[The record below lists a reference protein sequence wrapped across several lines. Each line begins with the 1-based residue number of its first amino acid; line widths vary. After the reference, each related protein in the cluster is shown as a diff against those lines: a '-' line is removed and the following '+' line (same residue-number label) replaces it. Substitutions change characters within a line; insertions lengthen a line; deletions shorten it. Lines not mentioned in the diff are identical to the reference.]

1 MKLLLEKP
9 KLSRFGRPS
18 AIWSACLPFVENS
31 RAVLIHRP
39 RHVCTYHMHKNP
51 HLAVHYWCGNGST
64 GWKNFTFLDVAPDD
78 RLVCERCEIA
88 ATLAGLPSTDEL
100 CGSHRHKGKIVAVQ
114 TCHEKEP
121 RP

>member
-39 RHVCTYHMHKNP
+39 RMVSTYNLHRAMHI
-51 HLAVHYWCGNGST
+51 AVHYWCNNAST
-64 GWKNFTFLDVAPDD
+64 GSKNFTFLEVAPDG
-78 RLVCERCEIA
+78 RLVCERCENA
-88 ATLAGLPSTDEL
+88 AVQAGLPSTDAL
-100 CGSHRHKGKIVAVQ
+100 CGSHRHKGKVVAVQ
-114 TCHEKEP
+114 TCHKKEP